1 MKKFIAI
8 FFVLALTVFSV
19 SATENFIEFD
29 FSIPIKTRQ
38 DYKKTSIGL
47 GLSYRA
53 MFNDLLGFYT
63 AADFVMP
70 MELKLGDVT
79 TKKKDWGKDT
89 KYLGFDF
96 MAGIAIVPVRME
108 KFKLLVAPVVHFDM
122 EFNNTK
128 TALGSSGYQNMS
140 LGAGGNA
147 MAEFHFSEKFYIS
160 GGIGFY
166 YDFLN
171 WAKVTVLDVSSEWEK
186 LNETT
191 FFTFQPRFGIGTRF

>member
-1 MKKFIAI
+1 
-8 FFVLALTVFSV
+8 
-19 SATENFIEFD
+19 
-29 FSIPIKTRQ
+29 
-38 DYKKTSIGL
+38 
-47 GLSYRA
+47 
-53 MFNDLLGFYT
+53 T

-128 TALGSSGYQNMS
+128 TTLGSSGYQNMS